1 MKTFKFPEIEIDGK
15 KYNHI
20 DVRKPTF
27 MEKYVPQKKW
37 KSVNPTPEEL
47 IDYQTQVA
55 CKVTG
60 LPVETFYQLPADVAE
75 QIIEYFMN

>member
-15 KYNHI
+15 KYDHI

-27 MEKYVPQKKW
+27 SEKYVPQKKW
-37 KSVNPTPEEL
+37 SSITPTPTEL

-55 CKVTG
+55 CAVTG
-60 LPVETFYQLPADVAE
+60 LDPHVFYQLPADVAE
-75 QIIEYFMN
+75 KIIEYFMN